1 MKKSMLKWLLV
12 MIITTTQLHTQTRN
26 RSLHFINS
34 KIKISINGHIKRD
47 AVFHVHI
54 KNLTLLEEQTIK
66 TSGVATVLLQYNMKY
81 EITITHAGC
90 NTKVI
95 EVNTD
100 APIDKWFIV
109 ASINLSDKENGV
121 IKAGSIN
128 YDNDSRTFITKET
141 I

>member
-1 MKKSMLKWLLV
+1 MKKSILKWLLV
-12 MIITTTQLHTQTRN
+12 MIITTSQLYTQSQSK
-26 RSLHFINS
+26 SLHFINS
-34 KIKISINGHIKRD
+34 KIKISVNGHLRKD
-47 AVFHVHI
+47 ATFQISI
-54 KNLTLLEEQTIK
+54 KNLTLHQEKIMQASSIT
-66 TSGVATVLLQYNMKY
+66 TLLLDYNMKY
-81 EITITHAGC
+81 ELSITHEGC

-109 ASINLSDKENGV
+109 ANINLSDKEQGV

-128 YDNDSRTFITKET
+128 YDQENRTFITKEK